1 LSGSEEDEEYSMK
14 AAPKKKTGIFGRI
27 FGGSAS
33 KKATKA
39 SKESNVRRRSK
50 KKEEKVKPSRKF
62 SRAMKHNRKF
72 KQTVDTNVVSIGFDV
87 LQEDA
92 QLAAGDPTFCHNCK
106 SVFSKYSKL
115 LKPGEDHEEKE
126 DEKAEEDEAGN
137 KLSPLKKHIQEDVY
151 DEGEELWR
159 CEYCYYKNVVN
170 IEKEEVPTE
179 DAVNYVLEV
188 DEAKKDKSQSDVS
201 VIFCLDVSGSMCVTT
216 PVKGKLK
223 IKGDRLKEIQDLMK
237 FSDGSDQFYKEN
249 RNLTYVSRLQCVQA
263 AIEAQMMDMC
273 DKAPHKKVGLV
284 TFSNDVSVYG
294 DCAQV
299 PQVISGDKLSDFE
312 YLKKNGIDVTD
323 THLKKSIGEV
333 DEKLVSKLYE
343 LQESGPTALGPAL
356 LTAVAMATQGS
367 AGSSVVL
374 CTDGLSNVGLGAI
387 EGVKQGVAAEFYT
400 KVADFAYEHGV
411 TVNIISIAGEECDL
425 ETLRTIPEKTGGNIQ
440 RVEADKLTEN
450 FANILS
456 APIIATSVKMKVIIH
471 KGLEFRNEEEESL
484 NKEKNVL
491 TKEFGNV
498 TAESEMTFEYKVK
511 DIEELEKAT
520 DFDIKAIKELP
531 FQTQI
536 EFTKLDGMK
545 CIRVITKVQQVT
557 NDRKEVEAEADVDV
571 LGVNCVQQAAKLA
584 RRGSFRKAQAY
595 MKGQRK
601 YWGNNSN
608 QAVTEEI
615 RSNLHKMHGMYG
627 MLQKQNDMEEMYQ
640 SDNEDAEMDDH
651 VLGSAPKSSMRAPEA
666 SKQSKKY
673 KSKFTD
679 KMSSEVHNFARFKK
693 KK

>member
-1 LSGSEEDEEYSMK
+1 MSHSEEENECEMK
-14 AAPKKKTGIFGRI
+14 SAPQKKPGIFARF
-27 FGGSAS
+27 FGASAS
-33 KKATKA
+33 KQEAKD
-39 SKESNVRRRSK
+39 SKSK
-50 KKEEKVKPSRKF
+50 KRVRKEKEKAKPSRKF
-62 SRAMKHNRKF
+62 SRVMKHNRKF

-92 QLAAGDPTFCHNCK
+92 QLAAGDPTFCLNCK

-115 LKPGEDHEEKE
+115 LKPSEDHVDVE
-126 DEKAEEDEAGN
+126 DKKAEVDEAGN
-137 KLSPLKKHIQEDVY
+137 KLSPLKKQFQEDVY
-151 DEGEELWR
+151 DEGEELWK
-159 CEYCYYKNVVN
+159 CEYCYYKNAVN
-170 IEKEEVPTE
+170 IEKEEIPTE

-188 DEAKKDKSQSDVS
+188 DEAQKDKSKSDVS

-223 IKGDRLKEIQDLMK
+223 IKGDRLREIQDLMK
-237 FSDGSDQFYKEN
+237 FSDGSDQFYNEN
-249 RNLTYVSRLQCVQA
+249 RNSTYVSRLQCVQA
-263 AIEAQMMDMC
+263 AIEAQLMDMSE
-273 DKAPHKKVGLV
+273 KAPHKKVGLV
-284 TFSNDVSVYG
+284 TFSSDVNVYG
-294 DCAQV
+294 DCVQV

-312 YLKKNGIDVTD
+312 FLKKNGIDVTD
-323 THLKKSIGEV
+323 THLKKPIGEI

-387 EGVKQGVAAEFYT
+387 EGVKQEVAAEFYT
-400 KVADFAYEHGV
+400 KLADFAYENGV

-440 RVEADKLTEN
+440 RVEAEKLTEN

-456 APIIATSVKMKVIIH
+456 APIIATGVKMKVIIH
-471 KGLEFRNEEEESL
+471 KGLEFRNEEEENL

-511 DIEELEKAT
+511 VIEELEKAT
-520 DFDIKAIKELP
+520 DFDIKTIPELP

-557 NDRKEVEAEADVDV
+557 NDRKEVEAEADVEV

-615 RSNLHKMHGMYG
+615 RGNLHKMHGMYG

-640 SDNEDAEMDDH
+640 SDNEDADMDDH
-651 VLGSAPKSSMRAPEA
+651 VLGSAPSSKMKAPEA